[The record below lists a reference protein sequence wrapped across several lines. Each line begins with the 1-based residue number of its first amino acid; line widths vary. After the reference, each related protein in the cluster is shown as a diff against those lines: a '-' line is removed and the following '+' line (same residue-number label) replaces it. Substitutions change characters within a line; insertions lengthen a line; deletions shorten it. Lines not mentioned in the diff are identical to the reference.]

1 MDFIFPVSGTHP
13 PLLVLGTSDVV
24 HLKFN
29 YLSYVRMVEDYML
42 TAQFVQALP
51 PIFSKALN
59 INVDDVIVVTI
70 TSANPPG
77 GGQKRDISTTSGV
90 IVAIAVPNQQV
101 SSLSQLVQNRSSLLY
116 SASNGQIVSL
126 IDNQYP
132 VTGKLVYRRGG
143 GHWCS
148 LSWLGSQDV
157 NDPNTSQQ
165 SSGSGNTDGGGESSS
180 GSSQSGTGGL
190 SRNAIIGI
198 AVAAG
203 VVCYA
208 AATVGAVT
216 AYRRHRRRQQEQ
228 EEVQRRAAI
237 QEISAPII
245 LDHSFRG
252 SLIHRAHYQQ
262 ENLPRTHRFT

>member
-1 MDFIFPVSGTHP
+1 MI
-13 PLLVLGTSDVV
+13 LGTSDVV

-70 TSANPPG
+70 TSANSSGGG
-77 GGQKRDISTTSGV
+77 GGQKRDISSTSGV

-132 VTGKLVYRRGG
+132 VTGKL
-143 GHWCS
+143 S
-148 LSWLGSQDV
+148 L
-157 NDPNTSQQ
+157 
-165 SSGSGNTDGGGESSS
+165 
-180 GSSQSGTGGL
+180 
-190 SRNAIIGI
+190 
-198 AVAAG
+198 
-203 VVCYA
+203 
-208 AATVGAVT
+208 
-216 AYRRHRRRQQEQ
+216 
-228 EEVQRRAAI
+228 
-237 QEISAPII
+237 
-245 LDHSFRG
+245 
-252 SLIHRAHYQQ
+252 
-262 ENLPRTHRFT
+262 